1 MQNALFFSSMELAEM
16 ALPNMPKTKQAI
28 EHIAK
33 RDGWPFEYVTGQAR
47 GGKRKVFL
55 FSGLPTSLQAA
66 IQQKQTDEVL
76 KQYAPKALPAMP
88 TQADLLPA
96 QGVENG
102 LTERQRLV
110 ESARKGVLKA
120 IEDVMDVAKV
130 GKDAATRT
138 VLTQAR
144 LNGYEHLAKM
154 FELARDGRGA
164 VGDLPSER
172 TIKRWFA
179 ARDEGGLVPS
189 IPTANMNLPQWAGLF
204 LKHYQQPQKPSVPA
218 AFERFLPE
226 WMAVAPPLE
235 KLPTI
240 HMARRLLEKI
250 GNVSREKGRMG
261 EREIKNIKAYKV
273 RDFLH
278 LNPSD
283 IYSADG
289 HTFDAEVMHPQS
301 GKPFRPEITT
311 IVDIATRKIVG
322 WSIDLAESG
331 LAVLSAISHASECN
345 GIGAIFYVD
354 NGGGYKNAMMTD
366 EATGLMGRLGMTMKN
381 SQAYNS
387 QARGVIERVHQSVWV
402 KAAQT
407 QQTYIGEKM
416 DRQAMQLVHK
426 TTRKATKANV
436 NLKGVPALANIQSL
450 NPNLMMTWPQFMEFC
465 EYFVDQYN
473 NRPHRSLPKVL
484 DVSQVRRHMTPNELW
499 SLKIEQGAKLI
510 TIGAEEKHM
519 LFMPQE
525 MRVVQRSYIFF
536 RKDRYFSPEL
546 EEYHGDTVRVAYDIH
561 DPMYVWIYDDVGRLI
576 CKADWNGNSEEYMP
590 KSVIERA
597 QDKRVDM
604 ALQRLDVK
612 KANVEAGRPNKVI
625 EHQDSINLGG
635 ITINMN
641 NLSAEGEKV
650 RLRLAEK
657 FTQSTDVVDAELV
670 EAEVTKPMRNLAEE
684 AVWSV
689 PSTANERF
697 ELVERLKNQTDL
709 PEAAMAWMTKYQRSH
724 EFKALNKKAAQG

>member
-47 GGKRKVFL
+47 GGKRKVFV
-55 FSGLPTSLQAA
+55 FSGLPLELQAV
-66 IQQKQTDEVL
+66 IQQKQTQEVL
-76 KQYAPKALPAMP
+76 NEYAPAALPAI
-88 TQADLLPA
+88 QADLFPA

-120 IEDVMDVAKV
+120 IEDVMAVAKV
-130 GKDAATRT
+130 SKEAAMQT

-144 LNGYEHLAKM
+144 MGGFEHIAKM

-164 VGDLPSER
+164 VGDLPSVR

-179 ARDEGGLVPS
+179 ARDEGGLVPQ
-189 IPTANMNLPQWAGLF
+189 IPTANAVLPDWAGLF
-204 LKHYQQPQKPSVPA
+204 LKHYQQPQKPSVNA
-218 AFERFLPE
+218 AFERFLPD
-226 WMAVAPPLE
+226 WAAVAPPLS
-235 KLPTI
+235 KLPTV
-240 HMARRLLEKI
+240 HQARRLLEKI

-261 EREIKNIKAYKV
+261 DREIKNIQPHKV

-311 IVDIATRKIVG
+311 IIDIATRKIVG

-331 LAVLSAISHASECN
+331 LAVLSAISHASEQN
-345 GIGAIFYVD
+345 GIAAIFYVD

-381 SQAYNS
+381 SMAYNS
-387 QARGVIERVHQSVWV
+387 QARGVIERLHQSVWV

-407 QQTYIGEKM
+407 QHTYIGEKM

-426 TTRKATKANV
+426 TTRQRMKKGV
-436 NLKGVPALANIQSL
+436 NLKNAPALANIQSL
-450 NPNLMMTWPQFMEFC
+450 NPNLIMTWQEFMQFC
-465 EYFVDQYN
+465 EYFVEQYN
-473 NRPHRSLPKVL
+473 NRPHRSLPKIM
-484 DVSQVRRHMTPNELW
+484 DVASVKRHMTPNELW
-499 SLKIEQGAKLI
+499 ALKIEQGAKLI
-510 TIGAEEKHM
+510 TISAEEKHT
-519 LFMPQE
+519 LFMPQK
-525 MRVVQRSYIFF
+525 MRVVQRGQVFLQS
-536 RKDRYFSPEL
+536 DRYFSPAL
-546 EEYHGDTVRVAYDIH
+546 EELHGDTVRVAYDIH
-561 DPMYVWIYDDVGRLI
+561 DPMHVWIYDDVGRLI
-576 CKADWNGNSEEYMP
+576 CTADWHGNSIDYMP
-590 KSVIERA
+590 KSTIERA
-597 QDKRVDM
+597 QDKRVD
-604 ALQRLDVK
+604 AQVRRLDVK

-625 EHQDSINLGG
+625 EHQDNINLGG
-635 ITINMN
+635 ITIDMN
-641 NLSAEGEKV
+641 NLAAEGEKV

-657 FTQSTDVVDAELV
+657 FTQNTDVVDAEVV
-670 EAEVTKPMRNLAEE
+670 EAVVTKPMQNE
-684 AVWSV
+684 AIEPVWSV
-689 PSTANERF
+689 PSTASERF

-709 PEAAMAWMTKYQRSH
+709 SETVMAWMTKYQRSH
-724 EFKALNKKAAQG
+724 EFKALSKKAAQG

>member
-1 MQNALFFSSMELAEM
+1 
-16 ALPNMPKTKQAI
+16 
-28 EHIAK
+28 
-33 RDGWPFEYVTGQAR
+33 
-47 GGKRKVFL
+47 
-55 FSGLPTSLQAA
+55 
-66 IQQKQTDEVL
+66 
-76 KQYAPKALPAMP
+76 
-88 TQADLLPA
+88 
-96 QGVENG
+96 
-102 LTERQRLV
+102 
-110 ESARKGVLKA
+110 
-120 IEDVMDVAKV
+120 
-130 GKDAATRT
+130 
-138 VLTQAR
+138 
-144 LNGYEHLAKM
+144 
-154 FELARDGRGA
+154 
-164 VGDLPSER
+164 
-172 TIKRWFA
+172 
-179 ARDEGGLVPS
+179 
-189 IPTANMNLPQWAGLF
+189 
-204 LKHYQQPQKPSVPA
+204 
-218 AFERFLPE
+218 
-226 WMAVAPPLE
+226 
-235 KLPTI
+235 
-240 HMARRLLEKI
+240 
-250 GNVSREKGRMG
+250 
-261 EREIKNIKAYKV
+261 
-273 RDFLH
+273 
-278 LNPSD
+278 
-283 IYSADG
+283 
-289 HTFDAEVMHPQS
+289 
-301 GKPFRPEITT
+301 
-311 IVDIATRKIVG
+311 
-322 WSIDLAESG
+322 
-331 LAVLSAISHASECN
+331 
-345 GIGAIFYVD
+345 
-354 NGGGYKNAMMTD
+354 
-366 EATGLMGRLGMTMKN
+366 
-381 SQAYNS
+381 
-387 QARGVIERVHQSVWV
+387 
-402 KAAQT
+402 
-407 QQTYIGEKM
+407 
-416 DRQAMQLVHK
+416 
-426 TTRKATKANV
+426 
-436 NLKGVPALANIQSL
+436 
-450 NPNLMMTWPQFMEFC
+450 MEFC

>member
-1 MQNALFFSSMELAEM
+1 MSNSMYSAAQLAEM
-16 ALPNMPKTKQAI
+16 CLSSLPTTRQAI
-28 EHIAK
+28 DHKAK
-33 RDGWPFEYVTGQAR
+33 RENWHSIFIDGVGR
-47 GGKRKVFL
+47 GGKTKVYRFEA
-55 FSGLPTSLQAA
+55 LPTEVQNEINANQL
-66 IQQKQTDEVL
+66 DEVL
-76 KQYAPKALPAMP
+76 ANTTPM
-88 TQADLLPA
+88 LLPSLQVDLFPN
-96 QGVENG
+96 QGIENG

-120 IEDVMDVAKV
+120 IEDVMAIAKV
-130 GKDAATRT
+130 SKEAAMQT

-144 LNGYEHLAKM
+144 MGGYEHIAKM

-164 VGDLPSER
+164 TGDLPSVR

-179 ARDEGGLVPS
+179 ARDEGNLVPI
-189 IPTANMNLPQWAGLF
+189 IPTANVKLPDWASLF
-204 LKHYQQPQKPSVPA
+204 LTHYQQPQKPSVTA

-226 WMAVAPPLE
+226 WMAVAPPLT
-235 KLPTI
+235 KMPTI
-240 HMARRLLEKI
+240 HMARRLLERV

-311 IVDIATRKIVG
+311 IIDIATRKIVG

-331 LAVLSAISHASECN
+331 LAVLSAISNAAERN

-381 SQAYNS
+381 SMAYNS
-387 QARGVIERVHQSVWV
+387 QARGVIERLHKSVWV

-407 QQTYIGEKM
+407 QSTYIGEKM

-426 TTRKATKANV
+426 TTRKAAKTNV
-436 NLKGVPALANIQSL
+436 ILKGTPALANIQSL
-450 NPNLMMTWPQFMEFC
+450 NPNVMMTWQEFMQFC

-473 NRPHRSLPKVL
+473 NRPHRSLPKIL

-499 SLKIEQGAKLI
+499 ALKIEQGAKLI
-510 TIGAEEKHM
+510 TITAEDKHT

-525 MRVVQRSYIFF
+525 MRVVQRCQVFLKS
-536 RKDRYFSPEL
+536 DRYFSQEL

-561 DPMYVWIYDDVGRLI
+561 DPMHVWIYDDVGRLI
-576 CKADWNGNSEEYMP
+576 CTAEWNGNSIDYMP
-590 KSVIERA
+590 KSVVERA
-597 QDKRVDM
+597 QDKRVD
-604 ALQRLDVK
+604 AQVRRLDAK
-612 KANVEAGRPNKVI
+612 KANVEAGRPNKAI
-625 EHQDSINLGG
+625 EHQDNINLGG

-641 NLSAEGEKV
+641 NLAAEGEKV

-657 FTQSTDVVDAELV
+657 FTQNTDVVDAEV
-670 EAEVTKPMRNLAEE
+670 IEEVVTKPMQNEVSE
-684 AVWSV
+684 PVWSV
-689 PSTANERF
+689 PSVASERF
-697 ELVERLKNQTDL
+697 ELVERLKNQADL

-724 EFKALNKKAAQG
+724 EFKALSKKAAQG